1 MMDLRDELEQL
12 AGRPTAP
19 TAAQVN
25 ADIARGRGALRRK
38 RTIQAAGGSLFAVAA
53 AAAAISLSSAVAPPG
68 NGNTT
73 AAGDRPAAT
82 AGANGLKLVAYK
94 GKQPKGFTIDTVP
107 DGWFVQAVNEY
118 ELVIAP
124 DKAKNPGPDVEVSKS
139 PVYDPRDYRD
149 KIAVF
154 LASKD
159 EAAPKGPFIKIGD
172 REGVVRKSE
181 RGMDTLPSG
190 KMTPEPVRPDGDYGA
205 SVYVKLPQGT
215 FVVVQFWA
223 GLGFSEQQMIQL
235 AAGVHVDKNARGGV
249 G

>member
-1 MMDLRDELEQL
+1 
-12 AGRPTAP
+12 
-19 TAAQVN
+19 
-25 ADIARGRGALRRK
+25 
-38 RTIQAAGGSLFAVAA
+38 VAA
-53 AAAAISLSSAVAPPG
+53 AVAAISLSGTVGLPG
-68 NGNTT
+68 NDTT
-73 AAGDRPAAT
+73 TAGDRPAAT

-94 GKQPKGFTIDTVP
+94 GKQPEGFTIDTVP

-124 DKAKNPGPDVEVSKS
+124 DKAKNPGPDVDPSKS

-159 EAAPKGPFIKIGD
+159 DAAPKGPFIKIGD

-190 KMTPEPVRPDGDYGA
+190 KMIPEPMRPDGDYGA
-205 SVYVKLPQGT
+205 SVYVKQPQGN
-215 FVVVQFWA
+215 FLVVQFWE

-235 AAGVHVDKNARGGV
+235 AAGVHVDKNAKGGV